1 MAEVWRDVPGYEGL
15 YQVNAAGQVWSRPRL
30 SAGVKRPAYTICGRL
45 LKPWRNSAGY
55 LCVTLCKDG
64 RKSKWLMHRLVASA
78 FIPNPENHPIV
89 NHINGDKAD
98 NRVGNLEWC
107 SDEYNAW
114 HNAHTLKHE
123 STLAKRAVVCL
134 DDGKVYDSAAE
145 AARATGGHNQNIVK
159 CCQGKRSQ
167 ANGLRW
173 AYAEEVQTNG

>member
-1 MAEVWRDVPGYEGL
+1 
-15 YQVNAAGQVWSRPRL
+15 
-30 SAGVKRPAYTICGRL
+30 
-45 LKPWRNSAGY
+45 
-55 LCVTLCKDG
+55 
-64 RKSKWLMHRLVASA
+64 MHRLVASA